1 MKTANSG
8 ERRCAVRL
16 SEYESINTCL
26 TLAGLVDW
34 IWIDYFSTLPINN
47 NDYKLILE
55 HLSKINFIDLKKY
68 FSKKNIYKIISFMR
82 SDKKNYSDT
91 INIITL
97 QKIGGVSINKQ
108 FSSSMVKKFILTKL
122 LK

>member
-1 MKTANSG
+1 M
-8 ERRCAVRL
+8 
-16 SEYESINTCL
+16 
-26 TLAGLVDW
+26 
-34 IWIDYFSTLPINN
+34 
-47 NDYKLILE
+47 ILE

-68 FSKKNIYKIISFMR
+68 FSKKNIYKIIRFMR

-97 QKIGGVSINKQ
+97 KKIGGVSINKQ